1 MQVGTRIGRKI
12 LPSAAKPEQ
21 IYKLR
26 WKDRKV
32 AQAAGYAIAA
42 TVIVTLEREEDPT
55 SLRMT
60 HPTTRDGKSL
70 DGWLE
75 FQLCTLEDED
85 FWVDSGRFDVAWP

>member
-1 MQVGTRIGRKI
+1 

-26 WKDRKV
+26 WNDRKA

-42 TVIVTLEREEDPT
+42 TVIVTLQREEDPT
-55 SLRMT
+55 SLLMT
-60 HPTTRDGKSL
+60 NPATREGKSL

-75 FQLCTLEDED
+75 LQLCTLEDDD
-85 FWVDSGRFDVAWP
+85 FWVDSGRFDIVWPDQSEV